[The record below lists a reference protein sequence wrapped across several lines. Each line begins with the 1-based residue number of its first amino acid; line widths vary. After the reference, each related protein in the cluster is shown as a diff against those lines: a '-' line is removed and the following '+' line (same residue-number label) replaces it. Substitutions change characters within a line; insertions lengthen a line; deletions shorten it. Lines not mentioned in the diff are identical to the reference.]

1 MKFKLAVVVMTL
13 GVVLTCGAFVAA
25 MGSSAPEGAAKA
37 EGVTAPG
44 GGMSKSAAGALAAGL
59 VGGLS
64 ILGAGIAVGRVGSAG
79 VGAFAEKPEL
89 FVRALIFVAIAEG
102 LAIIGFA
109 LAYMLSTL

>member
-13 GVVLTCGAFVAA
+13 GVVLACASFVLAMEAGSEPAKTPAVAA
-25 MGSSAPEGAAKA
+25 AG
-37 EGVTAPG
+37 G

>member
-13 GVVLTCGAFVAA
+13 GVMLACGTFVVAMGATADTSSEKAGAAVAA
-25 MGSSAPEGAAKA
+25 
-37 EGVTAPG
+37 
-44 GGMSKSAAGALAAGL
+44 GGMSKGAAGALAAGL

-79 VGAFAEKPEL
+79 IGAFAEKPEL

-109 LAYMLSTL
+109 LAYMLTIL